1 MVETGGVRSSGS
13 SPVSSALPP
22 LPPPGLPLAGT
33 AVSVAEHLGPSSLPC
48 LAPLPHYPYPAYLHH
63 LSQYMGTADPLKQYL
78 ASSDPLKHYLT
89 SEHLKYLLP
98 EHMRLYLG
106 HDPLKSYASVDPL
119 KVPLH
124 MSDPLKNYASASE
137 QLRCLASGEATDGG
151 VLQPASRAPS
161 SVFTI
166 ESLLAPRTSGA
177 APRLPHTHFPTLPR
191 SHYDLLGPSQY
202 PGLYSASLFGG
213 SGAGGKRKRRHRT
226 IFTEEQLEELER
238 TFAKTHYPDVLL
250 REQLALKVDLKEE
263 RVEVWFKNRR
273 AKWRKQKREEQE
285 RLRRLRDDTSSSHDP
300 SHDDTRDPDLS
311 SDDDVTAAA
320 AADNLSSS
328 EGQTTPGKSS
338 AVASG
343 GGDSGGG
350 GDTAAAGVPTL
361 TFFSPAKMAAAEA
374 DAQRADGD
382 LSSPHRLT
390 HACHQDPTAAAT
402 HALSGTLD
410 ATPSLA
416 HHAFLMAAEDLHAA
430 KRRRISTECSEIELT

>member
-1 MVETGGVRSSGS
+1 MVETGGVRSAGS

-22 LPPPGLPLAGT
+22 PGLPLAGM
-33 AVSVAEHLGPSSLPC
+33 AASLAEPLVPTSLPC

-63 LSQYMGTADPLKQYL
+63 LSQYMGAADPLKQYL

-106 HDPLKSYASVDPL
+106 HDPLKSYHASHADHL
-119 KVPLH
+119 KVPLQI
-124 MSDPLKNYASASE
+124 SDPLKNYASASE
-137 QLRCLASGEATDGG
+137 HLRCLASGEVTEGG
-151 VLQPASRAPS
+151 GLPPVSRAQS

-166 ESLLAPRTSGA
+166 ESLLAPRTSTG
-177 APRLPHTHFPTLPR
+177 APRLPPSPFPTIPR
-191 SHYDLLGPSQY
+191 THYDLLGTSQY

-285 RLRRLRDDTSSSHDP
+285 RLRRLRDDAGQADAHPEDA
-300 SHDDTRDPDLS
+300 RDPDLS
-311 SDDDVTAAA
+311 SDEDVGGPEAMGSVEGKADEASPKPVSQGEAA
-320 AADNLSSS
+320 
-328 EGQTTPGKSS
+328 
-338 AVASG
+338 G
-343 GGDSGGG
+343 GGHSP
-350 GDTAAAGVPTL
+350 VPAPP
-361 TFFSPAKMAAAEA
+361 FFSPAKMAAET
-374 DAQRADGD
+374 DAKRPDHLAAV
-382 LSSPHRLT
+382 HRVA
-390 HACHQDPTAAAT
+390 HACHADLKPTPIPGHPLGGGLDP
-402 HALSGTLD
+402 HG
-410 ATPSLA
+410 A
-416 HHAFLMAAEDLHAA
+416 HPPQAFLLGDDDLHAV
-430 KRRRISTECSEIELT
+430 KRRRVSAECSEIELT